1 MISYLFGNEDTSLN
15 LKILLKLTLTKALLE
30 FCNINE
36 RSAFIFIRI
45 IEVSF
50 SLLNDFKN
58 GMISKTETTWK
69 PEMNLPEGFRWVR
82 QYLN

>member
-1 MISYLFGNEDTSLN
+1 M
-15 LKILLKLTLTKALLE
+15 E

-36 RSAFIFIRI
+36 HSDFIFIRI

-50 SLLNDFKN
+50 SLLNDFKK
-58 GMISKTETTWK
+58 GIISKTEKTWK
-69 PEMNLPEGFRWVR
+69 LEMNLPAGFRWVR